1 MAYYLINLLY
11 HFLSSS
17 SPETTTKNFTF
28 VSFFPSKTA
37 VMADR
42 SSNDYSVVTAV
53 QDQEIIVVALAFRVF
68 TLVAQTDENCYSRD
82 KLNSVE

>member
-1 MAYYLINLLY
+1 
-11 HFLSSS
+11 
-17 SPETTTKNFTF
+17 
-28 VSFFPSKTA
+28 
-37 VMADR
+37 MADR

-68 TLVAQTDENCYSRD
+68 TLVAQADENCYSRD